1 MKDIFGNYTNNN
13 GLINLLDFPFDFT
26 TSSINLDNKWW
37 FYKNIL
43 GHYTADKNDPKLAGG
58 ITSTSPYLN
67 AEDSLSQVL
76 DTLLYGLVYGSV
88 PKWEANDWLA
98 NHPVEA
104 FKSSAQLKNINYEDY
119 NIVRIP
125 PYEAGEYEGHNPKY
139 DIYSEDQYL
148 FIKQG
153 KDYFGGSI
161 TPITLVEAIPISFNR
176 DKYTR
181 TIVYWL
187 GYVQSINLSSFKNN
201 NVFFTS
207 KSNLIA
213 GSDIDS
219 FTEQTILADLLEE
232 C

>member
-1 MKDIFGNYTNNN
+1 MKNIVGNHNN
-13 GLINLLDFPFDFT
+13 GLMSLLDLPFDIK

-37 FYKNIL
+37 LYKNVL
-43 GHYTADKNDPKLAGG
+43 GHYAADKNDPKLSGG
-58 ITSTSPYLN
+58 ITSTSSYLN

-119 NIVRIP
+119 NIVRIS

-148 FIKQG
+148 FIG
-153 KDYFGGSI
+153 RGRDIPSI
-161 TPITLVEAIPISFNR
+161 NLVEAIPISFNH
-176 DKYTR
+176 DKYNHG
-181 TIVYWL
+181 IVYWR
-187 GYVQSINLSSFKNN
+187 GYIQNINLSSFKNN
-201 NVFFTS
+201 YVFFTS

-213 GSDIDS
+213 GSNIDS
-219 FTEQTILADLLEE
+219 FTEQTILADLLDE

>member
-1 MKDIFGNYTNNN
+1 MKDITGNYNKSN
-13 GLINLLDFPFDFT
+13 LVSLLDFPFDIK

-43 GHYTADKNDPKLAGG
+43 GHYTADKNDPKLSGG

-67 AEDSLSQVL
+67 AEDSLNQVL
-76 DTLLYGLVYGSV
+76 DTLLYGLVYGSM
-88 PKWEANDWLA
+88 PEWEANDWLA
-98 NHPVEA
+98 KHPVEA
-104 FKSSAQLKNINYEDY
+104 FKNPNQLKNIKYEDY
-119 NIVRIP
+119 TIIKVP
-125 PYEAGEYEGHNPKY
+125 PYEAGQYKGHNPKY

-148 FIKQG
+148 FIKHS
-153 KDYFGGSI
+153 KDTFGDSI
-161 TPITLVEAIPISFNR
+161 KPINLVEAIPISFNR
-176 DKYTR
+176 DKYNR

-187 GYVQSINLSSFKNN
+187 GYVQRINSSSFKNN

-213 GSDIDS
+213 GSDIDN

-232 C
+232 Y

>member
-1 MKDIFGNYTNNN
+1 MKNIVGNHNN
-13 GLINLLDFPFDFT
+13 GLMSLLDLPFDIK

-37 FYKNIL
+37 LYKNIL
-43 GHYTADKNDPKLAGG
+43 GHYAADKNDPKLSGG
-58 ITSTSPYLN
+58 ITSTSSYLN

-119 NIVRIP
+119 NIVRISS
-125 PYEAGEYEGHNPKY
+125 YEAGEYEGHNPKY

-148 FIKQG
+148 FIG
-153 KDYFGGSI
+153 RGRDIPSI
-161 TPITLVEAIPISFNR
+161 NLVEAIPISFNH
-176 DKYTR
+176 DKYNHG
-181 TIVYWL
+181 IVYWR
-187 GYVQSINLSSFKNN
+187 GYIQNINLSSFKNN
-201 NVFFTS
+201 YVFFTS

-213 GSDIDS
+213 GSNIDS
-219 FTEQTILADLLEE
+219 FTEQTILADLLDE